1 MDNLTASSVTLDH
14 QPEAGRDTPH
24 REQTLA
30 QHDVARYRPQAAPDV
45 VVSRLSDRTGI
56 YFIIKNPAAGTYY
69 RLSERDHFLW
79 QRMDGTRTVSDLV
92 VDFFTAYGAFA
103 FERITSL
110 VAALRAN
117 RFLTD
122 QPAGQSLQSRNAGR
136 RVAALWQT
144 FLQKQFAIS
153 GIDRFLAVIYA
164 RGGRLLFTWPAQAI
178 FAAVSLVGVV
188 LYVRLFAS
196 GAFSYTGAQRSVAS
210 SLLWLLL
217 LNLIAILLHEL
228 SHGLTVKHYGR
239 EVRRA
244 GFMIYFGL
252 PAFFVDTT
260 DIWLEGKRARLAVSW
275 AGPYSGLILAGIC
288 GIVLTLWP
296 GLVING
302 LLFQFAFLALL
313 TVFINLNPLLELD
326 GYYLLMDWLE
336 IPMLRRKSLA
346 FLRSGLWTRLRS
358 GPRNLSRD
366 EGIYSV
372 FGLLSALW
380 TVYAVLFGIKF
391 WQERLAGSLSSLLQN
406 GGEAPDVALALAGV
420 LISLVFITAL
430 GMYPLQMAQRS
441 VRWMAKCC
449 AAFRQRLGQPI
460 SHQPETSAG
469 PSRLSPG

>member
-1 MDNLTASSVTLDH
+1 MDNLIASSATLGQ
-14 QPEAGRDTPH
+14 QPEAGPATLH
-24 REQTLA
+24 REQALL
-30 QHDVARYRPQAAPDV
+30 QHDIARYHPRAVQGV
-45 VVSRLSDRTGI
+45 VISRLSDRNGV
-56 YFIIKNPAAGTYY
+56 YFVIKNPAAGTYY

-92 VDFFTAYGAFA
+92 VAFFAAYGAFA
-103 FERITSL
+103 FERVTGL

-122 QPAGQSLQSRNAGR
+122 PPARPQLQRRSSGL
-136 RVAALWQT
+136 RVATLWRA

-153 GIDRFLAVIYA
+153 GMDRFLSAIYA
-164 RGGRLLFTWPAQAI
+164 RGGWLLFTWPPQVL
-178 FAAVSLVGVV
+178 FFFVSLIGVA

-196 GAFSYTGAQRSVAS
+196 GAFSVTGEQHSVAGR
-210 SLLWLLL
+210 LLWLLL
-217 LNLIAILLHEL
+217 LNLISILIHEL

-296 GLVING
+296 GLPVNG
-302 LLFQFAFLALL
+302 LLYQFAFLALL

-358 GPRNLSRD
+358 AQRSLTR
-366 EGIYSV
+366 EQGIYSV

-391 WQERLAGSLSSLLQN
+391 WQERLAGSLSSLLQD
-406 GGEAPDVALALAGV
+406 GGDAPDVALALAGV
-420 LISLVFITAL
+420 LISLVFIAAL
-430 GMYPLQMAQRS
+430 GTYPLQMARRGM
-441 VRWMAKCC
+441 RWIARRCSS
-449 AAFRQRLGQPI
+449 FRQRPGRPVSGQPE
-460 SHQPETSAG
+460 PPTD
-469 PSRLSPG
+469 PLRLSPR

>member
-1 MDNLTASSVTLDH
+1 PEHTMAAHMTAQSGS
-14 QPEAGRDTPH
+14 AK
-24 REQTLA
+24 
-30 QHDVARYRPQAAPDV
+30 YCPQAASGV
-45 VVSRLSDRTGI
+45 VVSRLNDRNGI
-56 YFIIKNPAAGTYY
+56 YYIIKNPAASTYY
-69 RLSERDHFLW
+69 RLSEPDHFLW
-79 QRMDGTRTVSDLV
+79 QRMDGTRTISDLV
-92 VDFFTAYGAFA
+92 VAFFSAYGSFA
-103 FERITSL
+103 FERVTAL
-110 VAALRAN
+110 VAGLRAN

-122 QPAGQSLQSRNAGR
+122 QPAGQSLQSRNIGR

-153 GIDRFLAVIYA
+153 GMDRYLAAIYN
-164 RGGRLLFTWPAQAI
+164 RGGWLLFTWPAQAI
-178 FAAVSLVGVV
+178 FAVVSLVGVV
-188 LYVRLFAS
+188 MYVRLFAS

-217 LNLIAILLHEL
+217 LNLVSILLHEL

-296 GLVING
+296 GLPVNG
-302 LLFQFAFLALL
+302 LLYQFAFLALL

-358 GPRNLSRD
+358 GPHNLSRD

-380 TVYAVLFGIKF
+380 TVYAVVFGIKF
-391 WQERLAGSLSSLLQN
+391 WQERLAGSLASLLRT
-406 GGEAPDVALALAGV
+406 GGDAPDVALALAGM
-420 LISLVFITAL
+420 LISLVFIATL
-430 GMYPLQMAQRS
+430 GTYPLQMAQRC
-441 VRWMAKCC
+441 VRWIACRC
-449 AAFRQRLGQPI
+449 TATSIWQRI
-460 SHQPETSAG
+460 SPRVSPQVEPTADPVS
-469 PSRLSPG
+469 LSPLCERSNA